1 MVLKHELEREN
12 RELKEEMERLR
23 VENSEFAK
31 EEVELNKVLQL
42 FWDTMDRLD
51 RENRQLRV
59 ENRSLKEF
67 LNGNAKS
74 LVSVPILP

>member
-23 VENSEFAK
+23 VENSEFAN

-51 RENRQLRV
+51 RENKQLRA
-59 ENRSLKEF
+59 ENQALKEF

-74 LVSVPILP
+74 LVTVPILP